1 MASQVQN
8 EEFFAKI
15 FQSHIASAM
24 QQKIIQ
30 WNDGLN
36 YTDFIQAL
44 WRVFKYHEDFKSDT
58 EKVLRSLSEED
69 AIALLADQID
79 VRKLKSA

>member
-1 MASQVQN
+1 MTTQVQN
-8 EEFFAKI
+8 KEHFAQI
-15 FQSHIASAM
+15 FQSHIATAM
-24 QQKIIQ
+24 RKKIIQ

-44 WRVFKYHEDFKSDT
+44 WRVFKFHEDFKADT
-58 EKVLRSLSEED
+58 EKILHILTEED